1 MADEESEIRRMAEI
15 ADAINAILQS
25 DTAQSETLAP
35 GADNKNTQNALNEN
49 AADENAAD
57 ENAAD
62 DNGQIDVAAFGLDTD
77 SDGEH
82 NVTQAMA
89 ENDAPDAE
97 AATDAAAPESIEDL
111 DAAIAAEFGAENAMA
126 DDSPDKPDDPFG
138 PPPTLDL
145 PAAAPTNDE
154 IGREVRADSQMSHL
168 SLRMQDTLHELRSK
182 SGEEYGNA
190 SELLADM
197 ESARSAIAAQIREQI
212 DRFAEDTRARKQRIL
227 EELDQLESQSLMAR
241 DEMEMMLVNFE
252 NSLTDLHGR
261 YFANAEDERA
271 RLERYREFLQFLLA
285 ERGL

>member
-1 MADEESEIRRMAEI
+1 M
-15 ADAINAILQS
+15 
-25 DTAQSETLAP
+25 
-35 GADNKNTQNALNEN
+35 
-49 AADENAAD
+49 
-57 ENAAD
+57 
-62 DNGQIDVAAFGLDTD
+62 
-77 SDGEH
+77 
-82 NVTQAMA
+82 TQAMA
-89 ENDAPDAE
+89 ANEAPDAE
-97 AATDAAAPESIEDL
+97 VADDTAAPESIEDL
-111 DAAIAAEFGAENAMA
+111 DAAIAAEFGAETAMA
-126 DDSPDKPDDPFG
+126 DDSPDNKPDDPFG

-168 SLRMQDTLHELRSK
+168 SMRMQDTLHELRSK

-197 ESARSAIAAQIREQI
+197 ESARSAIAAQMREQI

>member
-35 GADNKNTQNALNEN
+35 GAKNKDPQTEPPEN
-49 AADENAAD
+49 GEDGHSEI
-57 ENAAD
+57 E
-62 DNGQIDVAAFGLDTD
+62 VAAFGLDTT
-77 SDGEH
+77 SDTEQDAK
-82 NVTQAMA
+82 T
-89 ENDAPDAE
+89 APDADAP
-97 AATDAAAPESIEDL
+97 AAEMTDDTAAPESIEDL
-111 DAAIAAEFGAENAMA
+111 DAAIAAEFGADNESA
-126 DDSPDKPDDPFG
+126 DAPADSPDNSDDPFG

-145 PAAAPTNDE
+145 PGAAPANDE

-168 SLRMQDTLHELRSK
+168 SMRMQDTLHELRSK
-182 SGEEYGNA
+182 SSEQYGNA
-190 SELLADM
+190 SELLAEM
-197 ESARSAIAAQIREQI
+197 EAARSAIAAQMREQI

-227 EELDQLESQSLMAR
+227 DELEQLESQSLLAR